1 MNEKNLK
8 GSNIMFMRKKIKN
21 ERNNRQRAIDMEL
34 SNENRRR
41 NIIRID
47 IEGQTTDNAYTE
59 NECGFIV
66 ARFDD
71 ERLTANDRDIRA
83 YFNDSCEPLSES
95 NIQETEREFNRRQFR
110 ILQQLK
116 KKIEKEDKKY
126 E

>member
-8 GSNIMFMRKKIKN
+8 GDNIMLSKKMITRKSLGIDWKDKK
-21 ERNNRQRAIDMEL
+21 EKLRNNRIK
-34 SNENRRR
+34 

-47 IEGQTTDNAYTE
+47 IEGQTTDNSYTE

-71 ERLTANDRDIRA
+71 ERLTANDRDVRA
-83 YFNDSCEPLSES
+83 YYNGACEPLSES
-95 NIQETEREFNRRQFR
+95 NLQETNDEFNRRQFR